1 MRTLTVIQTT
11 VNDQLE
17 VNQLVNGLLEEKLVA
32 CAQVSN
38 IQSSYWWK
46 GEIDNVPE
54 FSILFKLP
62 YENKQR
68 VIEFIEKNHSYD
80 VPEIIIEDKKS
91 TERYFEYCH
100 QVCDI

>member
-11 VNDQLE
+11 LD
-17 VNQLVNGLLEEKLVA
+17 NQTNVDKLVNGLLEAKLVA

-46 GEIDNVPE
+46 GEIENVPE

-62 YENKQR
+62 FENKNR
-68 VIEFIEKNHSYD
+68 VIEFIEKNHTYD
-80 VPEIIIEDKKS
+80 VPEVIIEDKKS

-100 QVCDI
+100 AVCDI

>member
-1 MRTLTVIQTT
+1 MRTLTIIQTT
-11 VNDQLE
+11 VDDQLI
-17 VNQLVNGLLEEKLVA
+17 VNKLVNGLLEAKLVA

-46 GEIDNVPE
+46 GDIESTSE

-62 YENKQR
+62 FENKHR
-68 VIEFIEKNHSYD
+68 VIEFIEKNHTYD

-91 TERYFEYCH
+91 TEQYFEYCH
-100 QVCDI
+100 AVCDI

>member
-1 MRTLTVIQTT
+1 MRSLSVIQTT
-11 VNDQLE
+11 VDDQL
-17 VNQLVNGLLEEKLVA
+17 VVDTLVTGLLENKLVA
-32 CAQVSN
+32 CAQVSK

-46 GEIDNVPE
+46 DAIESADE

-62 YENKQR
+62 LENKNQ
-68 VIEFIEKNHSYD
+68 VIEFIEKNHTYN

-91 TERYFEYCH
+91 TERYYEYCH

>member
-1 MRTLTVIQTT
+1 MRSLSVIQTT
-11 VNDQLE
+11 VD
-17 VNQLVNGLLEEKLVA
+17 NQSVVDILVTGLLEKKLVA
-32 CAQVSN
+32 CAQVSK

-46 GEIDNVPE
+46 DAIESADE

-62 YENKQR
+62 SENKNQ

-91 TERYFEYCH
+91 TERYYEYCH